1 MKKQVKVVEKPLT
14 TLFLEKDKR
23 SEIGNLLKR
32 TKELY
37 LSYDKDSAKRYRL
50 RLLSLDMWNSMQNE
64 FYATADISD
73 NTVWKWQDAIESYD
87 ETGYLLVNNQP
98 EELSSWSKLLIS
110 WVHREWSIEVL
121 KLIKDFN
128 LDNQPG
134 DYVTAFQNDFKRV
147 KDKASFCGALLKWT
161 DMIMWSP
168 WKLSLLDNTYQQPLN
183 EHYDCEFNAEYE
195 ESEHEFY

>member
-23 SEIGNLLKR
+23 SEIGNLLKK

-37 LSYDKDSAKRYRL
+37 LFYDKDSVKRCNL

-64 FYATADISD
+64 FYMTADISD

-110 WVHREWSIEVL
+110 FFHRDWAIEVL

-147 KDKASFCGALLKWT
+147 KDKASFCGVLLKWT
-161 DMIMWSP
+161 DMIKWSP
-168 WKLSLLDNTYQQPLN
+168 WKLSLLDNTFQQPIN
-183 EHYDCEFNAEYE
+183 EHYDCEFNAECD